1 MKVINKYLLISSLM
15 ILSLISCKQNN
26 KLNEDNIKDFVSKFF
41 ESQAGENMSTD
52 DYNNSAG
59 KDLMAWDNPS
69 WRSSPVK
76 FDVSN
81 TKEEWFYE
89 DSITFKI
96 HDIYVINDNANVMG
110 TAKWYSA
117 GIETFYQNFSGIVG
131 MENGKLVWK
140 RHMGVWNNTLAKDFL
155 WPSSKVEGSLNAY
168 NKMRSHMM
176 NLENEKAL
184 SLSDSLVKVDS
195 TWATAHLGQLHYY
208 SMNNDLDKKTE
219 AYNLAMSKL
228 ETASIGESL
237 FIKSYN
243 PDTTVDTR
251 ALLRLAFLHAP
262 NDPMIRTWYAWGEKD
277 VDVALDILK
286 KGLNRMPDNT
296 GLNNM
301 IGYKL
306 MNKGDMEQAGKHF
319 ALNVASSPKVA
330 NAHDSYGDY
339 LLKLGNKKEAKN
351 SFLKAYEIDN
361 SFIVSKEKA
370 DKIED

>member
-1 MKVINKYLLISSLM
+1 MKVINKYVLISSLM
-15 ILSLISCKQNN
+15 MLSLISCKQNN

-41 ESQAGENMSTD
+41 ESQAGANMSTD

-59 KDLMAWDNPS
+59 KDLIAWENPS
-69 WRSSPVK
+69 WRSSPQK

-81 TKEEWFYE
+81 TKEDWFYE

-155 WPSSKVEGSLNAY
+155 WPSSKVEGSLDAY

-277 VDVALDILK
+277 MDVALDILK

-306 MNKGDMEQAGKHF
+306 MNNGDMEQAKKHF
-319 ALNVASSPKVA
+319 ALNVASNPKVA
-330 NAHDSYGDY
+330 NVHDSYGDY

-370 DKIED
+370 DEIED

>member
-219 AYNLAMSKL
+219 VYNLAMSKL

>member
-1 MKVINKYLLISSLM
+1 MKVINKYVLISSLM
-15 ILSLISCKQNN
+15 VLSLISCKENN

-41 ESQAGENMSTD
+41 ESQAGENMSID
-52 DYNNSAG
+52 NYNNSAG
-59 KDLMAWDNPS
+59 KDLMSWVNPS
-69 WRSSPVK
+69 WRSSPK
-76 FDVSN
+76 EFDVSN
-81 TKEEWFYE
+81 AKEDWFYE
-89 DSITFKI
+89 DSINYEI
-96 HDIYVINDNANVMG
+96 HDIYVINENANVMG

-117 GIETFYQNFSGIVG
+117 GIETFYQNFSAIVG

-140 RHMGVWNNTLAKDFL
+140 RYMGVWNHSLAKDFL
-155 WPSSKVEGSLNAY
+155 WPSSKIEGSLNAY
-168 NKMRSHMM
+168 NKMRSYMM
-176 NLENEKAL
+176 NLENDKAL

-195 TWATAHLGQLHYY
+195 TWASAHLGQLHYY
-208 SMNNDLDKKTE
+208 SMNNDLNKKTE
-219 AYNLAMSKL
+219 AFNLAMSKL

-277 VDVALDILK
+277 LDVAIDILN
-286 KGLNRMPDNT
+286 KGLNRLPDNT

-306 MNKGDMEQAGKHF
+306 MNKGDMEQAKKHF
-319 ALNVASSPKVA
+319 ALNVASNPKVA
-330 NAHDSYGDY
+330 NVHDSYGDY
-339 LLKLGNKKEAKN
+339 LLKAGNKKEAKK

-361 SFIVSKEKA
+361 NFIRSKEKA

>member
-59 KDLMAWDNPS
+59 KDLMAWDNPT

-140 RHMGVWNNTLAKDFL
+140 RHMGVWNNSLAKDFL

>member
-96 HDIYVINDNANVMG
+96 HDIYIINDNANVMG

>member
-1 MKVINKYLLISSLM
+1 MKVINKYVLISSLM
-15 ILSLISCKQNN
+15 MLSLISCKQNN

-41 ESQAGENMSTD
+41 ESQAGANMSTE

-59 KDLMAWDNPS
+59 KDLMAWDNPT
-69 WRSSPVK
+69 WRSSPAK

-96 HDIYVINDNANVMG
+96 HDIYIINDNANVMG

-140 RHMGVWNNTLAKDFL
+140 RHMGVWNNSLAKDFL
-155 WPSSKVEGSLNAY
+155 WPSSKVEGSLDAY

-184 SLSDSLVKVDS
+184 SLSDSLVKVDP

-219 AYNLAMSKL
+219 SYNLAMSKL

-306 MNKGDMEQAGKHF
+306 MSKGDMEQAGKHF

>member
-15 ILSLISCKQNN
+15 MLSLISCKQNN

-59 KDLMAWDNPS
+59 KDLMAWDNPT

-155 WPSSKVEGSLNAY
+155 WPSSKVEGSLDAY

>member
-15 ILSLISCKQNN
+15 MLSLISCKQNN

-59 KDLMAWDNPS
+59 KDLMAWDNPT

-140 RHMGVWNNTLAKDFL
+140 RHMGVWNNSLAKDFL
-155 WPSSKVEGSLNAY
+155 WPSSKVEGSLDAY

>member
-1 MKVINKYLLISSLM
+1 M

-41 ESQAGENMSTD
+41 ESQAGANMSTE

-59 KDLMAWDNPS
+59 KDLMAWDNPT

-96 HDIYVINDNANVMG
+96 HDIYIINDNANVMG

-219 AYNLAMSKL
+219 SYNLAMSKL

-306 MNKGDMEQAGKHF
+306 MSKGDMEQAGKHF

>member
-1 MKVINKYLLISSLM
+1 MKVINKYVLISSLM
-15 ILSLISCKQNN
+15 MLSLISCKEN
-26 KLNEDNIKDFVSKFF
+26 KNLNEDNIKDFVSKFF
-41 ESQAGENMSTD
+41 DSQAGSNASVD

-59 KDLMAWDNPS
+59 KDLMSWGNPS
-69 WRSSPVK
+69 WRSSPK
-76 FDVSN
+76 EFDISN
-81 TKEEWFYE
+81 TKEDWFYE

-96 HDIYVINDNANVMG
+96 HDIYVINENANVMG
-110 TAKWYSA
+110 TAKWYSS
-117 GIETFYQNFSGIVG
+117 GIETFYQNFSAIAG

-140 RHMGVWNNTLAKDFL
+140 RYMGVWNHSLAKDFL
-155 WPSSKVEGSLNAY
+155 WPSSKIEGSLDAY

-176 NLENEKAL
+176 NLENDKAL

-251 ALLRLAFLHAP
+251 AFLRLAFLHAP

-277 VDVALDILK
+277 VDVAVDILK
-286 KGLNRMPDNT
+286 KGLNRLPDNT

-306 MNKGDMEQAGKHF
+306 MDKGDMEQAGKHF
-319 ALNVASSPKVA
+319 ALNVVSSPKVA

-361 SFIVSKEKA
+361 SFIRSKEKA

>member
-1 MKVINKYLLISSLM
+1 MKVINKYVLISSLM
-15 ILSLISCKQNN
+15 MLSLISCKQNN

-41 ESQAGENMSTD
+41 ESQAGANMSTE

-69 WRSSPVK
+69 WRSSPTK

-81 TKEEWFYE
+81 TKEDWFYE

-110 TAKWYSA
+110 TAKWYSS
-117 GIETFYQNFSGIVG
+117 GIETFYQNFSAIVG
-131 MENGKLVWK
+131 MENEKLVWK
-140 RHMGVWNNTLAKDFL
+140 RYMGVWNHSLAKDFL
-155 WPSSKVEGSLNAY
+155 WPSSKVEGSLDAY

-208 SMNNDLDKKTE
+208 SMNNDLDKKKE

-277 VDVALDILK
+277 VDVAVDILK

-306 MNKGDMEQAGKHF
+306 MNNGDMEQAGKHF

-361 SFIVSKEKA
+361 SFISSKEKA
-370 DKIED
+370 DEIED

>member
-1 MKVINKYLLISSLM
+1 MKVINKYVLIPSLM
-15 ILSLISCKQNN
+15 VLSLISCKENN

-41 ESQAGENMSTD
+41 ESQAGENMSID
-52 DYNNSAG
+52 NYNNSAG
-59 KDLMAWDNPS
+59 KDLMSWVNPS
-69 WRSSPVK
+69 WRSSPK
-76 FDVSN
+76 EFDVSN
-81 TKEEWFYE
+81 AKEDWFYE
-89 DSITFKI
+89 DSINYEI
-96 HDIYVINDNANVMG
+96 HDIYVINENANVMG

-117 GIETFYQNFSGIVG
+117 GIETFYQNFSAIVG

-140 RHMGVWNNTLAKDFL
+140 RYMGVWNHSLAKDFL
-155 WPSSKVEGSLNAY
+155 WPSSKIEGSLNAY
-168 NKMRSHMM
+168 NKMRSYMM
-176 NLENEKAL
+176 NLENDKAL

-195 TWATAHLGQLHYY
+195 TWASAHLGQLHYY
-208 SMNNDLDKKTE
+208 SMNNDLNKKTE
-219 AYNLAMSKL
+219 AFNLAMSKL

-277 VDVALDILK
+277 VDVAIDILNM
-286 KGLNRMPDNT
+286 GLNRLPDNT

-306 MNKGDMEQAGKHF
+306 MNKGDMEQAKKHF
-319 ALNVASSPKVA
+319 ALNVASNPKVA
-330 NAHDSYGDY
+330 NVHDSYGDY
-339 LLKLGNKKEAKN
+339 LLKAGNKKEAKK

-361 SFIVSKEKA
+361 NFIRSKEKA

>member
-1 MKVINKYLLISSLM
+1 MKVINKYVLISSMM
-15 ILSLISCKQNN
+15 ILSLISCKQNKN
-26 KLNEDNIKDFVSKFF
+26 LNEDNIKDFVSKFF
-41 ESQAGENMSTD
+41 ESQAGENMSID
-52 DYNNSAG
+52 NYNNSSG
-59 KDLMAWDNPS
+59 KDLMTWENPS
-69 WRSSPVK
+69 WRSSPK
-76 FDVSN
+76 EFDVSN
-81 TKEEWFYE
+81 TKEDWFYE
-89 DSITFKI
+89 DSITYKI
-96 HDIYVINDNANVMG
+96 HDIYVINENANVMG

-117 GIETFYQNFSGIVG
+117 GIETFYQNFSGVVG

-140 RHMGVWNNTLAKDFL
+140 RHMGVWNHSLAKDFL
-155 WPSSKVEGSLNAY
+155 WPSSKIEGSLDAY
-168 NKMRSHMM
+168 NEMRGYMM

-184 SLSDSLVKVDS
+184 SLSDSLVKIDS

-208 SMNNDLDKKTE
+208 SMNNDLDKKTK

-277 VDVALDILK
+277 VDVAIDILK
-286 KGLNRMPDNT
+286 KGLNRFPDNT

-306 MNKGDMEQAGKHF
+306 MDKGDMEQAGKHF
-319 ALNVASSPKVA
+319 ALNVVSSPKVA

-361 SFIVSKEKA
+361 SFIRSKEKA
-370 DKIED
+370 DEIED

>member
-59 KDLMAWDNPS
+59 KDLMAWDNPT

>member
-1 MKVINKYLLISSLM
+1 MKVINKYVLIPSLM
-15 ILSLISCKQNN
+15 VLSLISCKENN

-41 ESQAGENMSTD
+41 ESQAGENMSID
-52 DYNNSAG
+52 NYNNSAG
-59 KDLMAWDNPS
+59 KDLMSWVNPS
-69 WRSSPVK
+69 WRSSPK
-76 FDVSN
+76 EFDVSN
-81 TKEEWFYE
+81 AKEDWFYE
-89 DSITFKI
+89 DSINYEI
-96 HDIYVINDNANVMG
+96 HDIYVINENANVMG

-117 GIETFYQNFSGIVG
+117 GIETFYQNFSAIVG

-140 RHMGVWNNTLAKDFL
+140 RYMGVWNHSLAKDFL
-155 WPSSKVEGSLNAY
+155 WPSSKIEGSLDAY

-277 VDVALDILK
+277 VDVAIDILNM
-286 KGLNRMPDNT
+286 GLNRLPDNT

-306 MNKGDMEQAGKHF
+306 MNKGDMEQAKKHF
-319 ALNVASSPKVA
+319 ALNVASNSKVA
-330 NAHDSYGDY
+330 NVHDSYGDY
-339 LLKLGNKKEAKN
+339 LLKAGNKKEAKK

-361 SFIVSKEKA
+361 NFIRSKEKA

>member
-140 RHMGVWNNTLAKDFL
+140 RHMGVWNNSLAKDFL
-155 WPSSKVEGSLNAY
+155 WPSSKVEGSLDAY